1 MEKSKIKEVKAVLI
15 ELIEKDTD
23 VQKAICS
30 VKNSNNG
37 SLLYR
42 SMNSG
47 ADKREIERLKSEL
60 SEVREDL
67 SESEKDRKLLQNE
80 ISRLQ
85 KENKELNK
93 ELSEVEKDKERFEQ
107 NCDKLKTAFKKYLD
121 LEKAFG
127 KYKSLDEDIR
137 KSYRT
142 IINDSSWEGFLLSG
156 TELENIELFFQ
167 KVCMEYRK
175 YNENTLGVL
184 NEVFDYL
191 FEQFTINHSDYQ
203 RISTEVGESFD
214 LNSHTRTSDS
224 SPVGRVKRVII
235 NGYKNISGTK
245 KVKSFVEIR

>member
-1 MEKSKIKEVKAVLI
+1 MEKSKIKEVKEVLI
-15 ELIEKDTD
+15 DLIKKDTD

-30 VKNSNNG
+30 VKNSSNSG
-37 SLLYR
+37 FMYR
-42 SMNSG
+42 SINS
-47 ADKREIERLKSEL
+47 DTDRCEIERLKSEL

-67 SESEKDRKLLQNE
+67 SKSEQDRKLLQNE
-80 ISRLQ
+80 ILRLQ
-85 KENKELNK
+85 KENKEL
-93 ELSEVEKDKERFEQ
+93 SEAEKDKDRFKQ
-107 NCDKLKTAFKKYLD
+107 SCDKLETAFKKYLD

-137 KSYRT
+137 KSYWT

-184 NEVFDYL
+184 NDVFDYL

-203 RISTEVGESFD
+203 RVSTEVGESFD

-235 NGYKNISGTK
+235 KGYKNTSGTK
-245 KVKSFVEIR
+245 KAKSFVEIR